1 MTHTE
6 AEPRSL
12 SLSGA
17 EEMFARDLT
26 CQMLGIQIE
35 EIGPGRASLHMRVT
49 SSMVNGH
56 GIAHGG
62 YLFLLADA
70 AFACASNTHGPIA
83 LAQSAQIT
91 FLQPAAAGEALV
103 AEAVERTRQGRIG
116 VYDVTVRRAGGPV
129 VAEFRGHSVLLAG
142 RRSLTPL
149 QVETALQVEES
160 TKPVGEP
167 TRPVEESTKPTAT
180 PVDGGSDDR

>member
-1 MTHTE
+1 MTHLD

-12 SLSGA
+12 SPA

-26 CQMLGIQIE
+26 CQTLGIQIA
-35 EIGPGRASLHMRVT
+35 EIGPGRASLHMPVT

-56 GIAHGG
+56 GIVHGG

-91 FLQPAAAGEALV
+91 FLQPAAAGEGLL
-103 AEAVERTRQGRIG
+103 AEAIERTRQGRIG

-129 VAEFRGHSVLLAG
+129 VAEFRGQSVLLAG
-142 RRSLTPL
+142 GRSRIPL
-149 QVETALQVEES
+149 QA
-160 TKPVGEP
+160 GEP
-167 TRPVEESTKPTAT
+167 AQPIAT

>member
-1 MTHTE
+1 MTHLD

-12 SLSGA
+12 SPA

-26 CQMLGIQIE
+26 CQTLGIQIA

-56 GIAHGG
+56 GIVHGG

-70 AFACASNTHGPIA
+70 AFACASNTRGPIA

-91 FLQPAAAGEALV
+91 FLQPAAAGEGLL
-103 AEAVERTRQGRIG
+103 AEAIERTRQGRIG

-129 VAEFRGHSVLLAG
+129 VAEFRGQSVLLAG
-142 RRSLTPL
+142 GRSRIPL
-149 QVETALQVEES
+149 QA
-160 TKPVGEP
+160 GEP
-167 TRPVEESTKPTAT
+167 TQPLAT